1 MKRVAIAIAAGWRA
15 VFLCLP
21 AAAQQQGCGPYSDM
35 TAKLGEYEEKLIG
48 RGIDMTNRMLEIWG
62 GPDGWT
68 VLLVRPTDMISCVML
83 IGQKGTQWQSIKRSP
98 KTGDS

>member
-1 MKRVAIAIAAGWRA
+1 
-15 VFLCLP
+15 
-21 AAAQQQGCGPYSDM
+21 
-35 TAKLGEYEEKLIG
+35 
-48 RGIDMTNRMLEIWG
+48 MTNRMLEIWG

-83 IGQKGTQWQSIKRSP
+83 IGQKGTQWQSINRSP